1 MDGNGYAAMTK
12 DELYDLARERDIEGR
27 SQMDKSQLV
36 EALETAG
43 GGADEG
49 PVAEDGLD
57 RSPTSSRTVWR
68 GAINFGLITIP
79 IGLYTAVED
88 RDVSFH
94 LLAQSNRAR
103 VRYQRVN
110 EQTGTEI
117 EWDDI
122 VRGYEYEPGSY
133 VVFTDEE
140 LDQLQPD
147 SGRSVDISR
156 FVKAEQVDLLYLEK
170 SYYVAPEATAVKPYR
185 LLSEALRRSDR
196 VGVAKVSI
204 RQKERLCM
212 IRPKDGLL
220 VLETMHW
227 PDELRIPDFDQLDEE
242 VRISE
247 EELEMAEN
255 LIGHLTGDFE
265 PERYHDEYRARV
277 EEAVADKVAGQEI
290 TVRPPEKPEGA
301 KVADLLEA
309 LRASVDEAREK
320 RSA

>member
-1 MDGNGYAAMTK
+1 MDGNGYATMTK
-12 DELYDLARERDIEGR
+12 DELYDLARERAIEGR
-27 SQMDKSQLV
+27 SHMDKSELV
-36 EALETAG
+36 EALRDG
-43 GGADEG
+43 DGRAD
-49 PVAEDGLD
+49 ADKASDDGLD
-57 RSPTSSRTVWR
+57 RSPTTSRTVWR

-94 LLAQSNRAR
+94 LLAESNKAR

-110 EQTGTEI
+110 EETGKEVD
-117 EWDDI
+117 WDDI
-122 VRGYEYEPGSY
+122 VRGYEYQPHTY
-133 VVFTDEE
+133 VVFTEEE
-140 LDQLQPD
+140 LEQLQPE
-147 SGRSVDISR
+147 SGRTIEVAR
-156 FVKAEQVDLLYLEK
+156 FVQADQVDLLYLEK
-170 SYYVAPEATAVKPYR
+170 SYYIAPEATAVKPYR
-185 LLSEALRRSDR
+185 LLAEALQRSDR

-227 PDELRIPDFDQLDEE
+227 PDELRIPVFDELDQE

-247 EELEMAEN
+247 EELEMAES
-255 LIGHLTGDFE
+255 LIGHLAGDFE
-265 PERYHDEYRARV
+265 PERYEDEYRVRV
-277 EEAVADKVAGQEI
+277 ESAVQDKIAGEEI
-290 TVRPPEKPEGA
+290 TVRPPQEPEGA
-301 KVADLLEA
+301 KVTDLLDA